1 MQAHDLDAPNLNTV
15 REPRGRS
22 RLFLEDDPP
31 MNVEGDASM
40 RVRPEGRFRTS
51 DVFLFLFVVVLVTGG
66 ALAWWHYGEQATLM
80 IRAWA
85 LPSTATSKPTTVKP
99 EDFAEFQQQIKS
111 VADDLAAVK
120 HALEQFVA
128 NQDQVTRKQEEIA
141 RKQEQMSQALA
152 ALPTDKQDNTERIS
166 AQPPA
171 NKPAPA
177 PLPKTAQHPA
187 HVSTQGSPKPIQVA
201 PPQSL
206 LPPKQ

>member
-31 MNVEGDASM
+31 MNIEGDASM

-51 DVFLFLFVVVLVTGG
+51 DVFLFLLVVVLVTGG

-111 VADDLAAVK
+111 VADDLAAMK
-120 HALEQFVA
+120 HTLEQFVA

-141 RKQEQMSQALA
+141 RKQEQMSQAIA
-152 ALPTDKQDNTERIS
+152 AMEKMST
-166 AQPPA
+166 PPPP
-171 NKPAPA
+171 NKPAPML
-177 PLPKTAQHPA
+177 LPKPAQHPA
-187 HVSTQGSPKPIQVA
+187 RVSGQDSSKPIQVA
-201 PPQSL
+201 PPDSL

>member
-31 MNVEGDASM
+31 VNVEGDASM
-40 RVRPEGRFRTS
+40 SVRSDGRFRAS
-51 DVFLFLFVVVLVTGG
+51 DVFLFLFVVVLVTGS
-66 ALAWWHYGEQATLM
+66 ALAWRYYGDQATDM
-80 IRAWA
+80 IKAWA

-111 VADDLAAVK
+111 VADDLAAMK
-120 HALEQFVA
+120 HTLEQFVA

-152 ALPTDKQDNTERIS
+152 ALPTDKQDITQKTLAPS
-166 AQPPA
+166 PT

-187 HVSTQGSPKPIQVA
+187 HVSTQDSSKPIQVA

>member
-1 MQAHDLDAPNLNTV
+1 MQAHDLDAPNLDTV
-15 REPRGRS
+15 HEPRGRS

-31 MNVEGDASM
+31 MNVEGDASI
-40 RVRPEGRFRTS
+40 RVRPRARFRAF
-51 DVFLFLFVVVLVTGG
+51 DVFLFVVVLVTGG

>member
-51 DVFLFLFVVVLVTGG
+51 DVFLFLLVVVLVTGG

-80 IRAWA
+80 IRAWV
-85 LPSTATSKPTTVKP
+85 LPSTTTSKPTTVKP

-120 HALEQFVA
+120 HTLEQFVA
-128 NQDQVTRKQEEIA
+128 NQDRITRKQEEIA
-141 RKQEQMSQALA
+141 RKQEQMSQAIG
-152 ALPTDKQDNTERIS
+152 ALPTDKQDI
-166 AQPPA
+166 
-171 NKPAPA
+171 
-177 PLPKTAQHPA
+177 
-187 HVSTQGSPKPIQVA
+187 TQK
-201 PPQSL
+201 
-206 LPPKQ
+206 